1 MVLLEAIER
10 RLLEELN
17 PKVKLVLETGRYL
30 IDGGGKRLRPLI
42 TMLSCGMC
50 GGEPEDALPLGV
62 GLEYIHAAS
71 LLHDDVVD
79 GAKKRRG
86 RESANLIFG
95 NEVAVLTGDYMYAK
109 ALHLFA
115 THGTID
121 MIRIVSRAV
130 MDMAEAQVLELSRV
144 GELITEEEYFQIID
158 GKTAVLF
165 GACVSVGGLA
175 GGCDEE
181 GRLYEVGL
189 RMGRAFQL
197 IDDLLDYAGNSE
209 KTGKPVGNDL
219 REGKTTYPLLSVL
232 DSLDRVRVE
241 SLLKEINP
249 SAEEIESLRREVLS
263 LGGDVKTKERAV
275 EELSRAKELLS
286 VFPENQYK
294 EEILKLMDFVAFR
307 EL

>member
-1 MVLLEAIER
+1 
-10 RLLEELN
+10 
-17 PKVKLVLETGRYL
+17 
-30 IDGGGKRLRPLI
+30 
-42 TMLSCGMC
+42 
-50 GGEPEDALPLGV
+50 
-62 GLEYIHAAS
+62 
-71 LLHDDVVD
+71 
-79 GAKKRRG
+79 
-86 RESANLIFG
+86 
-95 NEVAVLTGDYMYAK
+95 
-109 ALHLFA
+109 
-115 THGTID
+115 
-121 MIRIVSRAV
+121 
-130 MDMAEAQVLELSRV
+130 
-144 GELITEEEYFQIID
+144 
-158 GKTAVLF
+158 
-165 GACVSVGGLA
+165 
-175 GGCDEE
+175 
-181 GRLYEVGL
+181 
-189 RMGRAFQL
+189 MGRAFQL

-232 DSLDRVRVE
+232 DSLDRARVE